1 MLIQTLRATNNGF
14 TLKLKIPLRIK
25 NTSFTLEISLSL
37 FLYIDKEWKL
47 WWNLKG
53 KKKNLNQN
61 KDGYQL
67 EIVSAIGKLIFKEVD
82 GGFQGL

>member
-14 TLKLKIPLRIK
+14 TLKLRIPLRIK
-25 NTSFTLEISLSL
+25 NTNSTLEISLSL